1 MTDKKIVEEKKKNSI
16 SKDHS
21 KLAKD
26 LLKIIATSNIRLG
39 DRDIKNEAVNYK
51 EVSAKI
57 IDRLYKKNVIDGE
70 VELLFQLMRQAISIA
85 ENSIMASLELSK
97 NIALENYWGKHPFE
111 VTIQDI
117 DAKMKKDK

>member
-1 MTDKKIVEEKKKNSI
+1 MTDKKIVKENSI
-16 SKDHS
+16 SEDKS

>member
-1 MTDKKIVEEKKKNSI
+1 MTEEIKKENSI
-16 SKDHS
+16 PEAQS

-26 LLKIIATSNIRLG
+26 MLMIIARSDIRLG
-39 DRDIKNEAVNYK
+39 DRDQAKEPEKYKAVAMK
-51 EVSAKI
+51 M
-57 IDRLYKKNVIDGE
+57 IDLLYKKNVIEGE

-85 ENSIMASLELSK
+85 SNAVIGSLELSK

-111 VTIQDI
+111 ITLQDI